1 MTSLTEEEKFEC
13 LVKDEEERR
22 KKEKKDE
29 EERRKKDQLSIRVK
43 QEVNRRA
50 KLYAKLLVKK
60 ELLYAVDTAVVIANE
75 SYNKVIELINEVD
88 TMIHNLMPWYN
99 AVEEAIIIAYT
110 AVSSVEIIVQSI
122 EDSCFYNYR
131 RTEKYTDTIYNNALL
146 SNTAADSFDTDYN
159 NGAVKGDTQSALF
172 NPLIVY
178 EAKPGLSGGRRYL
191 QEAANLQIIPN
202 WNKKKGF
209 LPNRKVICCGS
220 IVDIQWP
227 KMGHTN
233 YGYMMGRLG
242 LVNHVKDATF
252 EIDNYLN
259 IYFTSCG
266 LYIYLNK
273 ISFPLILFDIF
284 RNPFQLKKSHTLP
297 GSAET
302 GPTRFNSPRMTIYAA
317 LENINMLSLSFDDH
331 QRYDK
336 DMRPCPEYLDRIWDA
351 SHPKFCG
358 HVAPEIADLYINRRI
373 LNIMPNNY
381 YEILDKYTRVYTL
394 LNKTNK

>member
-13 LVKDEEERR
+13 LVKDEE
-22 KKEKKDE
+22 D
-29 EERRKKDQLSIRVK
+29 RRKKDQLSIRVK

-60 ELLYAVDTAVVIANE
+60 ELLCAVDTAVVIANE

-88 TMIHNLMPWYN
+88 TVIHNLMPWYK

-178 EAKPGLSGGRRYL
+178 EAKPALSGGRRYL

-209 LPNRKVICCGS
+209 LPNRKVICFGT
-220 IVDIQWP
+220 IVDIQWT
-227 KMGHTN
+227 KMGQMR
-233 YGYMMGRLG
+233 YGRMMGRLG

-284 RNPFQLKKSHTLP
+284 RNPFQLEKYQTLP
-297 GSAET
+297 GNNCIN
-302 GPTRFNSPRMTIYAA
+302 PPRMTIQTA
-317 LENINMLSLSFDDH
+317 LENINMLSLSLDDH

-336 DMRPCPEYLDRIWDA
+336 DMRPCPEYLDGIWDA